1 MDQTLI
7 DKMRADFVR
16 VVDARKSAQLWTDE
30 DERMA
35 ASAIKSAI
43 DREDVGLVW
52 CWASWLAWLS
62 ARDIADAGV
71 GIEAATV
78 QPHAC
83 NECKHLARPG
93 RSTGYC
99 GGRSDLAAAYG
110 ETHPLRILPDDG
122 GASCV
127 RFLERV

>member
-16 VVDARKSAQLWTDE
+16 VVDARKAAQLWSDE
-30 DERMA
+30 DERIA
-35 ASAIKSAI
+35 AAAIKSAI
-43 DREDVGLVW
+43 DREDAGLVW

-62 ARDIADAGV
+62 ARDIADAGELV
-71 GIEAATV
+71 AAATV

-83 NECKHLARPG
+83 KDCMNLSRPG
-93 RSTGYC
+93 HSAGYC
-99 GGRSDLAAAYG
+99 GGRTDLAAAYG

-127 RFLERV
+127 RFRGRV